1 MEEAISNF
9 TYGDKEGFL
18 SMQGKLLLLLL
29 LPAWQFCSPKSFRVR
44 FEGQALDSNSLFK
57 KQNKTKQEYLEGN
70 YFPKVP
76 HTVLVIGSPEKVAF
90 VVSTDKDKQNNH
102 LQN

>member
-1 MEEAISNF
+1 MEEAISHF

-18 SMQGKLLLLLL
+18 SMQGKLFLLL

-57 KQNKTKQEYLEGN
+57 KKNQNKTG
-70 YFPKVP
+70 
-76 HTVLVIGSPEKVAF
+76 
-90 VVSTDKDKQNNH
+90 VSGRE
-102 LQN
+102 LFS

>member
-1 MEEAISNF
+1 M
-9 TYGDKEGFL
+9 
-18 SMQGKLLLLLL
+18 
-29 LPAWQFCSPKSFRVR
+29 RVR
-44 FEGQALDSNSLFK
+44 RDSFPCKGNYSCCCCLPGSFVHRKVFEFDLKDKLWIAILYLK
-57 KQNKTKQEYLEGN
+57 KEEYLEGN

-90 VVSTDKDKQNNH
+90 VVSPDKDTQNNH

>member
-1 MEEAISNF
+1 MEEATTNF

-18 SMQGKLLLLLL
+18 SMQGKLFLLLLL
-29 LPAWQFCSPKSFRVR
+29 LAWQFCSPKSFRVQ
-44 FEGQALDSNSLFK
+44 FEGQALDSNSLLK
-57 KQNKTKQEYLEGN
+57 KREYLEGN